1 MSGLSN
7 ILWSLGA
14 VAVLVFINGFFVAAE
29 FALVTVRRTR
39 IEELVSEGV
48 SGAKAVRSALSQ
60 IDRYI
65 AGTQIGITIASL
77 ALGWIGEPTLAK
89 LLLPAFASVFPEA
102 ALTVA
107 AHSVSVGLSFAIITS
122 LHVILGEL
130 VPKSLALQ
138 RTETTALLVAPPMRL
153 IVLVLQPFI
162 WSLNGIGN
170 RLLRLLKLDPAGEKG
185 SVHSAAEL
193 ELLVRQSHEAGEL
206 DDLERLMLQ
215 RTFRF
220 SETTV
225 ADIMVPRSE
234 MYGLNI
240 EKPVSE
246 LLDEAAGANHT
257 RMPVYEGGVDRVI
270 GIVYIHDL
278 FRLTRQKGD
287 AALDLRAIVRPPLLV
302 PETLHLDRLIDKF
315 REAKMHIAIVI
326 DEYGGTGGLV
336 TLEDL
341 VESVFGDLEDQNE
354 ETAPQFTHGRGGA
367 LIIRGDT
374 RLADL
379 KDRLG
384 WAPDDDD
391 ADTLGGWI
399 MAKLGR
405 VAKLGDMIEVEQGR
419 FRVIIM
425 DRLRIVEVVFSPK
438 KAPRA
443 EEPRAGAP
451 RADAPRAERA
461 LGPEA

>member
-1 MSGLSN
+1 MTDLPN
-7 ILWSLGA
+7 ILWSLFA
-14 VAVLVFINGFFVAAE
+14 VIVLVFVNGFFVAAE
-29 FALVTVRRTR
+29 FALVTVRKTR

-48 SGAKAVRSALSQ
+48 GGARAVQAALREL
-60 IDRYI
+60 DRYI
-65 AGTQIGITIASL
+65 AGTQIGITVASI
-77 ALGWIGEPTLAK
+77 ALGWVGEPALSKLILPLLAAFM
-89 LLLPAFASVFPEA
+89 PAW
-102 ALTVA
+102 ALSVA
-107 AHSVSVGLSFAIITS
+107 AHSVAVGLSFAIITAM
-122 LHVILGEL
+122 HVILGEL

-138 RTETTALLVAPPMRL
+138 KAEKIALIVARPMTL
-153 IVLVLQPFI
+153 IVLLLRPFI

-170 RLLRLLKLDPAGEKG
+170 HLLKLLRLDPKGEQD
-185 SVHSAAEL
+185 SVHSSQEL

-225 ADIMVPRSE
+225 ADIMVSRNE

-246 LLDEAAGANHT
+246 MLDEAAEANHT
-257 RMPVYEGGVDRVI
+257 RMPVYEGGVDSVI

-278 FRLTRQKGD
+278 FRLTRQKGES
-287 AALDLRAIVRPPLLV
+287 ALDFRAIVRPPLLV

-315 REAKMHIAIVI
+315 RTAKMHIAIVI
-326 DEYGGTGGLV
+326 DEYGGTAGLV

-341 VESVFGDLEDQNE
+341 VEAVFGDLEDQNE

-374 RLADL
+374 RLTDL
-379 KDRLG
+379 KERLG
-384 WAPDDDD
+384 WAPDDDA

-405 VAKLGDMIEVEQGR
+405 VAKLGDAIETEQGR

-425 DRLRIVEVVFSPK
+425 DRLRIVEVVFVPRKSPRF
-438 KAPRA
+438 ASNPM
-443 EEPRAGAP
+443 ESP
-451 RADAPRAERA
+451 DA
-461 LGPEA
+461 